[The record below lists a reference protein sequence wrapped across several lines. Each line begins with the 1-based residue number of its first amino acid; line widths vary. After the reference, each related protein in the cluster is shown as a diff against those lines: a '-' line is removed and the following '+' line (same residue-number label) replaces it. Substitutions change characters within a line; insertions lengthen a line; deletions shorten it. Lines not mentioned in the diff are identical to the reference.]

1 MTLKN
6 KYVIIRDDLLTDPV
20 TIITAGLL
28 IGRLLQCEVLLN
40 HPAVSRVQAGIKQVA
55 EEYYIFSLRPSNPV
69 QLNGKPVE
77 ENEALASGDI
87 LEVGPFLLK
96 ISNTE
101 EALVISVSLSIGMVA
116 GDSDVSN
123 PSLGTEKL
131 VTSVPGEG
139 NRAAKGRPPPIVGSK
154 ALDIFWDK
162 RIREAGKMM
171 RPSPLFP
178 KSHRRSGKAQFN
190 WTPTTD
196 LAARWPV
203 SFFIWA
209 AIAVGL
215 ASVAAAFWYTSA
227 YVPAPLSKAH
237 ARAQLEMFPAIASG
251 PNAGSCTTC
260 HSLKGSMEEKCTNCH
275 NAEGFV
281 ATVIKP
287 HAAAGI
293 GCVTCHT
300 EHRGAEF
307 HPAEAALHTCTG
319 CHNDDNKK
327 LYNGR
332 RVGTPHGGTFGY
344 PVVNGKWNLKTI
356 DDEEWSLKQIPVLRL
371 PTETDEQWRSKQFHS
386 LHVQRVHTVPGLPG
400 NAQGELSCSSCHKSF
415 DQIDRETPRTT
426 CGVCHNG
433 KNELG
438 TDRVLITKD
447 QPNCTSC
454 HVQHIKDKRHWGASL
469 LAQMK

>member
-1 MTLKN
+1 MAPRN
-6 KYVIIRDDLLTDPV
+6 KYVVIRDDLLTDPI
-20 TIITAGLL
+20 TIITDGLL

-55 EEYYIFSLRPSNPV
+55 EEHYVFSLRPSNPV

-96 ISNTE
+96 INNTE
-101 EALVISVSLSIGMVA
+101 EALVIRVSLRIGIVA
-116 GDSDVSN
+116 ADSDASN
-123 PSLGTEKL
+123 PSLSTEKL
-131 VTSVPGEG
+131 VSPVSAEG
-139 NRAAKGRPPPIVGSK
+139 KRASRSRPPPIAGSK
-154 ALDIFWDK
+154 TLDIFWDK

-171 RPSPLFP
+171 RSSPLFP

-196 LAARWPV
+196 LASRWPV

-209 AIAVGL
+209 AVAVGL

-237 ARAQLEMFPAIASG
+237 ARARLELFPPIAVA
-251 PNAGSCTTC
+251 PNAGSCMNC
-260 HSLKGSMEEKCTNCH
+260 HSLKGSMEEKCASCH

-281 ATVIKP
+281 ATVTKP
-287 HAAAGI
+287 HKDAGI

-307 HPAEAALHTCTG
+307 SPAEAALLSCTA
-319 CHNDDNKK
+319 CHNNGNKN

-344 PVVNGKWNLKTI
+344 PVVNGKWDLKTI
-356 DDEEWSLKQIPVLRL
+356 DDEEWSLKQIAVTRL

-415 DQIDRETPRTT
+415 NPIDRETPRTT
-426 CGVCHNG
+426 CGACHNG
-433 KNELG
+433 KIELG
-438 TDRVLITKD
+438 TDRVLIATN

-469 LAQMK
+469 LAQVR

>member
-1 MTLKN
+1 MTPRN
-6 KYVIIRDDLLTDPV
+6 KYVVIRDDLLTDPV
-20 TIITAGLL
+20 TIITDGLL

-40 HPAVSRVQAGIKQVA
+40 HPAISRVQAGIKQVA
-55 EEYYIFSLRPSNPV
+55 EKYYVFSLRPSNPI
-69 QLNGKPVE
+69 QLNGKAVE

-87 LEVGPFLLK
+87 LEVGPFVLK

-101 EALVISVSLSIGMVA
+101 EALVISVSLRIGTVA
-116 GDSDVSN
+116 ADSDASN
-123 PSLGTEKL
+123 PSLGTDKL
-131 VTSVPGEG
+131 VSPVSAEG
-139 NRAAKGRPPPIVGSK
+139 KRASRSRPSTIAGSK

-196 LAARWPV
+196 LASRWPF
-203 SFFIWA
+203 SFFIWPA
-209 AIAVGL
+209 VAVGL
-215 ASVAAAFWYTSA
+215 TSIAAAFWYTRA
-227 YVPAPLSKAH
+227 YVPAPLSKVH
-237 ARAQLEMFPAIASG
+237 ARVRLERFPPIAAE

-260 HSLKGSMEEKCTNCH
+260 HSLKGSMEEKCANCH

-281 ATVIKP
+281 ATITKL
-287 HAAAGI
+287 HKDAGI

-300 EHRGAEF
+300 EHRGTESS
-307 HPAEAALHTCTG
+307 PADAALHSCTS
-319 CHNDDNKK
+319 CHNDGNKK
-327 LYNGR
+327 LYNDR
-332 RVGTPHGGTFGY
+332 RVGTAHGGTFGY

-356 DDEEWSLKQIPVLRL
+356 DDEEWSLKQIAVTRL

-415 DQIDRETPRTT
+415 NPIDRETPRTT
-426 CGVCHNG
+426 CGACHNG
-433 KNELG
+433 RIELG
-438 TDRVLITKD
+438 TDRVLIAKD

-469 LAQMK
+469 LVQVR